1 MDVRML
7 HLMAS
12 DVSLTQPA
20 NKSFLTIKMRMM
32 TTKPNRNNEGVT
44 EAFIDDMIAR
54 GDALKCLGLFAD
66 KAKLLARDYEHL
78 THMYD
83 KQSGEYRGDQ
93 VGSFFSF
100 EKVND
105 EFGVSLYGVAR
116 IPKSRKRVCTAITE
130 MWE

>member
-1 MDVRML
+1 ML

-54 GDALKCLGLFAD
+54 GDALKC
-66 KAKLLARDYEHL
+66 
-78 THMYD
+78 
-83 KQSGEYRGDQ
+83 
-93 VGSFFSF
+93 
-100 EKVND
+100 
-105 EFGVSLYGVAR
+105 
-116 IPKSRKRVCTAITE
+116 
-130 MWE
+130 